1 MSMSES
7 KEFVPAVFA
16 NRFFVKLNP
25 AVTKIT
31 FAGQTLTGE
40 EIPHTGVVLI
50 TTDAVE
56 LANLILKMLADNKAA
71 NPQLYKEVVPQ

>member
-7 KEFVPAVFA
+7 KEFVPAVFS

-31 FAGQTLTGE
+31 FADQTTTNE
-40 EIPHTGVVLI
+40 EIAHTGVVLL
-50 TTDAVE
+50 TSDAVE
-56 LANLILKMLADNKAA
+56 LANLILRIFEENKTA

>member
-1 MSMSES
+1 MSES
-7 KEFVPAVFA
+7 KEFVPAIFA

-31 FAGQTLTGE
+31 FADQTLSGE
-40 EIPHTGVVLI
+40 EILHTGVVLI
-50 TTDAVE
+50 TSDAVE
-56 LANLILKMLADNKAA
+56 LAKLILKIAQENKAA